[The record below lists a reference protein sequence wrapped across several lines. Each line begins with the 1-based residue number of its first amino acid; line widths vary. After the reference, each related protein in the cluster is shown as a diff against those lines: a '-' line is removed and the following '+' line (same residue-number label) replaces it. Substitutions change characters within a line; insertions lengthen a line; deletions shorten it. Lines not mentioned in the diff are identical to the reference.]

1 MRAIAPIL
9 WQKVCADEIREA
21 EMPERYLEDFVVGQ
35 TFGSGRMRVDSE
47 RMKTFAAE
55 FDPQP
60 FHLDEEAA
68 SNTIFRGLAASSLY
82 TAALTMR
89 LLVVSEFKPA
99 GGIVGVGLDELRW
112 PLPVRPGDELRV
124 ETEIL
129 EIRPSKSHPQQGRI
143 KARIKTLNQDGK
155 AVQNFVANL
164 IVPRRPRE

>member
-1 MRAIAPIL
+1 M
-9 WQKVCADEIREA
+9 
-21 EMPERYLEDFVVGQ
+21 GQ
-35 TFGSGRMRVDSE
+35 TFGSGRARVDRE
-47 RMKTFAAE
+47 RIRTFAAE

-68 SNTIFRGLAASSLY
+68 SNTIFRGLAASGLY

-89 LLVVSEFKPA
+89 LLVESEFKPA

-112 PLPVRPGDELRV
+112 PLPVRPDDELRV

-143 KARIKTLNQDGK
+143 KARVKTLNQNGEI
-155 AVQNFVANL
+155 VQVFVANV
-164 IVPRRPRE
+164 IVPRRAA